1 MPKKTWTLT
10 DANSNEHHD
19 EFRLTAEDMP
29 GLGDL
34 WSVSQRTLHGGLR
47 DGVQLIE
54 VDTGKMRLSILPTRG
69 MGIWRAELPGGETL
83 GWQSP
88 VHGPVHPKFVPLT
101 EPSGFGWLEGFDE
114 LVVRCGLESNGEPVF
129 DEAGR
134 LQYPLHG
141 RIANRPAQHV
151 SVILDDSAGTI
162 TVRGVVEETRF
173 HFQKLQLTASITLQV
188 GSTSFAMDDEIK
200 NVGGTPA
207 GMQMLYHIN
216 FGAPLLGDGAQLVAP
231 VREIAPQKPV
241 PASAL
246 ESWQTYGPP
255 GFDLGEQVF
264 FFKLLSDENNQTQ
277 VLLKNANSAA
287 GAAIH
292 FNTAQLPS
300 YTVWK
305 NMVASADGYVTGLEP
320 GTNFPN
326 SRRFEQEQGRVVEL
340 AAGETW
346 SAQVAVDWLTTAE
359 EVATSEQAVRKLQ
372 GDVAVQV
379 CSEPKTGWS
388 PAGG

>member
-1 MPKKTWTLT
+1 MSTKTWILSDSDTHSDLT
-10 DANSNEHHD
+10 SAN
-19 EFRLTAEDMP
+19 MP
-29 GLGDL
+29 GLGEG
-34 WSVSQRTLHGGLR
+34 WRVSQRTFCGGLR

-54 VDTGKMRLSILPTRG
+54 VDTGQMRLSILPTRG
-69 MGIWRAELPGGETL
+69 MGIWRAELPGGERL
-83 GWQSP
+83 GWESP

-129 DEAGR
+129 DENGR

-151 SVILDDSAGTI
+151 SIILDDSAGTI

-188 GSTSFAMDDEIK
+188 GSTSFTMDDQIK

-216 FGAPLLGDGAQLVAP
+216 FGAPLLGDGAQFVAP
-231 VREIAPQKPV
+231 VRAIAPQKPV
-241 PASAL
+241 SASAIDA
-246 ESWQTYGPP
+246 WQTYGPP
-255 GFDLGEQVF
+255 GSDTSEQVF
-264 FFKLLSDENNQTQ
+264 FFDLLSDATNQTH
-277 VLLKNANSAA
+277 VLLKNADSES
-287 GAAIH
+287 GAAIR
-292 FNTAQLPS
+292 FNTEHLPS

-305 NMVASADGYVTGLEP
+305 NMVATADGYVTGLEP

-326 SRRFEQEQGRVVEL
+326 SRRFEKEQGRVVEL

-346 SAQVAVDWLTTAE
+346 STQVAVDWLTSAA
-359 EVATSEQAVRKLQ
+359 EVASSEQAIRILQ
-372 GDVAVQV
+372 GDVPVQLH
-379 CSEPKTGWS
+379 SEPRLGWS
-388 PAGG
+388 PAAK